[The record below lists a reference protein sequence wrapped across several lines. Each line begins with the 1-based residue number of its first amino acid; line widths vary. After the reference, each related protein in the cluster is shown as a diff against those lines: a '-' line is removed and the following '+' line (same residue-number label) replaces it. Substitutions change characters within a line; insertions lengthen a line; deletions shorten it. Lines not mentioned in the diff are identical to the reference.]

1 MSEKNIVIIGGGQ
14 AASQVAISLRQKNFT
29 GDISILSSE
38 EYHPYQRP
46 PLSKKYLSGEL
57 DSERLYLKPKKFYE
71 DQNINVMLNSYVEE
85 IDRSNSKLTFSKNN
99 GEEATINYD
108 NLVIST
114 GTSPRLIPLDNPN
127 LKGVHYLR
135 SIKDVEEI
143 KKSLIGAKSMVII
156 GGGYIGLEVAA
167 ESKKLGLNVTVV
179 EMANR
184 ILERV
189 TSPIISSFYHSYHES
204 NGVEIRT
211 STSVIGIN
219 GDLNVSSVETSSGII
234 EADIVVVG
242 IGVLPCQDLA
252 EKAGIETN
260 NGIVVNEFCISSD
273 SNIFSAGDCTL
284 HPSAFYKRD
293 IRLESVHNAI
303 EQGKTVASSI
313 MGEFIPYNQIPWF
326 WSDQYDLKFQIAGLN
341 TDYDEHIVRGQP
353 ENNSF
358 SVFYFKDGNMISSD
372 CVNSAPE
379 HMMSRR
385 FIFNK
390 TEVDLEKLQNKEIP
404 IKEVI

>member
-1 MSEKNIVIIGGGQ
+1 
-14 AASQVAISLRQKNFT
+14 
-29 GDISILSSE
+29 
-38 EYHPYQRP
+38 
-46 PLSKKYLSGEL
+46 
-57 DSERLYLKPKKFYE
+57 
-71 DQNINVMLNSYVEE
+71 
-85 IDRSNSKLTFSKNN
+85 
-99 GEEATINYD
+99 
-108 NLVIST
+108 
-114 GTSPRLIPLDNPN
+114 
-127 LKGVHYLR
+127 
-135 SIKDVEEI
+135 
-143 KKSLIGAKSMVII
+143 KSMVII

-167 ESKKLGLNVTVV
+167 VSRKLGLSVTVV
-179 EMANR
+179 EMASR

-189 TSPIISSFYHSYHES
+189 TSPVISSFYHSYHES
-204 NGVEIRT
+204 QGVEIMT
-211 STSVIGIN
+211 STSVSGIN

-242 IGVLPCQDLA
+242 IGVLPCQNLA

-260 NGIVVNEFCISSD
+260 NGIVVNEFCVSSD
-273 SNIFSAGDCTL
+273 SNVFSAGDCTL

-313 MGEFIPYNQIPWF
+313 MEEFVPYNQIPWF

-341 TDYDEHIVRGQP
+341 NDYDEYIVRGRP
-353 ENNSF
+353 EDNSF
-358 SVFYFKDGNMISSD
+358 SVFYFKDGFMISSD

-385 FIFNK
+385 FIFNRA
-390 TEVDLEKLQNKEIP
+390 EVDLEKLQNKEIS